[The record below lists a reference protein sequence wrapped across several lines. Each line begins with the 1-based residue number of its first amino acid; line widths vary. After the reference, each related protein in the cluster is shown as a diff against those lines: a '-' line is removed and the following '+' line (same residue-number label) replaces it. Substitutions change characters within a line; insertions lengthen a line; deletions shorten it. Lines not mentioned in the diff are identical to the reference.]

1 MIDWLKQNFPG
12 TFKFFADFFRAMDNG
27 KGGSSLRKWLA
38 VGFFWLTV
46 KVTLQYTN
54 ESNLAVV
61 LGILTGMITAL
72 IITYSVAN
80 IKEKGMEQAKSP
92 ASPEKSEENG

>member
-1 MIDWLKQNFPG
+1 MTDWLKKNFPG
-12 TFKFFADFFRAMDNG
+12 TFKFLADFFRAMDNG

-46 KVTLQYTN
+46 KVTLQYTDKD
-54 ESNLAVV
+54 NLVVV

-72 IITYSVAN
+72 VITYSVAN
-80 IKEKGMEQAKSP
+80 IKEKGMEQSKSP
-92 ASPEKSEENG
+92 GPSVVPEEKR

>member
-1 MIDWLKQNFPG
+1 MINIFNWLKEKFPG
-12 TFKFFADFFRAMDNG
+12 TFSFFVDFFRAMDNG

-46 KVTLQYTN
+46 KVTLQYTDKD
-54 ESNLAVV
+54 NLVVV

-72 IITYSVAN
+72 VITYSVAN
-80 IKEKGMEQAKSP
+80 IKEKAIDNPKP
-92 ASPEKSEENG
+92 KDDNNG